1 MRIHLAV
8 MRVAIIKKKQNT
20 ETNVG
25 EDVEKS
31 ESLYVAGG
39 NTE

>member
-1 MRIHLAV
+1 MRIHFAL
-8 MRVAIIKKKQNT
+8 MRVAIIKKTKT
-20 ETNVG
+20 KTNLG